1 MKRDYNEKCLE
12 ALELVYTKYGIDM
25 NNAPAQKMIDAITSE
40 LGCSIG
46 YHIMSI
52 KDVADALKNRK
63 YYEFSDNKNEQ
74 SAKAYWDKI
83 KGRNK

>member
-25 NNAPAQKMIDAITSE
+25 NNAPAEKMIDAITSE

-46 YHIMSI
+46 YHIMST
-52 KDVADALKNRK
+52 KDVKPIDEKELVLNALEDDYLNEIGLKNILL
-63 YYEFSDNKNEQ
+63 
-74 SAKAYWDKI
+74 A
-83 KGRNK
+83 

>member
-25 NNAPAQKMIDAITSE
+25 NNAPIQKMIDAITSE
-40 LGCSIG
+40 LGCTIG

-52 KDVADALKNRK
+52 KDAKPINEKELVLNALEDDYLNEIGLKNILL
-63 YYEFSDNKNEQ
+63 
-74 SAKAYWDKI
+74 A
-83 KGRNK
+83 

>member
-25 NNAPAQKMIDAITSE
+25 NNAPAEKMIDAITSE

-46 YHIMSI
+46 YHIMST
-52 KDVADALKNRK
+52 KDDYLNEIGLKNILL
-63 YYEFSDNKNEQ
+63 
-74 SAKAYWDKI
+74 A
-83 KGRNK
+83 